1 MKRLARE
8 LEAVAPSCLR
18 VAFATSQVVTSLML
32 LLLGCAAN
40 LSAAPAEATPQ
51 RPTFSNDN
59 STTAPGTVEVQL
71 GGAGNGEFFGLPTVF
86 KFTPDAPQSVMSGME
101 FSVGFDS
108 ISSVEIGSNR
118 DTRFGD
124 RIGFAIRRALY
135 ESGGFSFGVAPQA
148 VFFLRDEAGARLGA
162 SAIAVYSFEPNS
174 LVTNVVWSA
183 ATDASENNP
192 SRQTSVIAGYS
203 RTLGSGPRS
212 SRAAAFAEYLQE
224 FPTGQPSRVSL
235 LQGISYRLRAD
246 LVLDFAVEQNG
257 LAATPFDLVFAT
269 GLTYNLG
276 RLF

>member
-1 MKRLARE
+1 
-8 LEAVAPSCLR
+8 
-18 VAFATSQVVTSLML
+18 
-32 LLLGCAAN
+32 
-40 LSAAPAEATPQ
+40 
-51 RPTFSNDN
+51 
-59 STTAPGTVEVQL
+59 
-71 GGAGNGEFFGLPTVF
+71 
-86 KFTPDAPQSVMSGME
+86 ME

-108 ISSVEIGSNR
+108 ISSVEMGSER

-135 ESGGFSFGVAPQA
+135 KSGGFSFGVAPQA
-148 VFFLRDEAGARLGA
+148 VFFLRDEDGARLGA
-162 SAIAVYSFEPNS
+162 SAIAVYSFGPNS
-174 LVTNVVWSA
+174 LVTNLVWSA

-192 SRQTSVIAGYS
+192 SRQTSLIAGYS

-235 LQGISYRLRAD
+235 LQGISYRLRPD
-246 LVLDFAVEQNG
+246 LVLDFSLQQSG
-257 LAATPFDLVFAT
+257 LLATPFDLVFAA

>member
-1 MKRLARE
+1 MAL
-8 LEAVAPSCLR
+8 SFLR
-18 VAFATSQVVTSLML
+18 VAFATAQVVTSLAL
-32 LLLGCAAN
+32 LLLGCGTN
-40 LSAAPAEATPQ
+40 LSAAPPAEATPQ

-59 STTAPGTVEVQL
+59 STTAPGTLELQL
-71 GGAGNGEFFGLPTVF
+71 GGSGNREFFGLPTVF
-86 KFTPDAPQSVMSGME
+86 KFTPDAPQGVMSGME

-108 ISSVEIGSNR
+108 ISRVEMGSER

-135 ESGGFSFGVAPQA
+135 KSGGFSFGVAPQA
-148 VFFLRDEAGARLGA
+148 VFFLRDEDGARLGA
-162 SAIAVYSFEPNS
+162 SAIAVYSFGPNS
-174 LVTNVVWSA
+174 LVTNLVWSA

-192 SRQTSVIAGYS
+192 SRQTSLIAGYS

-235 LQGISYRLRAD
+235 LQGISYRLRPD
-246 LVLDFAVEQNG
+246 LVLDFSLQQSG
-257 LAATPFDLVFAT
+257 LLATPFDLVFAA